1 MTYLKQ
7 FVGLILVTILIAPE
21 TYAQLVTG
29 SDSTNRVIT
38 TAVPFLTFAPDSRG
52 AAMGDLG
59 VATSPDANSVHWN
72 NGKLAFI
79 EEDFGFSASYVPWL
93 GNIVDDM
100 SVSYLSGFYK
110 IDRIQTAAF
119 TFRYFDLGEIQLT
132 DIQGLPLGNESPS
145 ELAFDGT
152 YSRKL
157 SENFGIGLTGRF
169 IFSNLPSNLQGAPD
183 ARAGTSVSVD
193 LGVYYTKDLV
203 FSGKNSNISAGAHIS
218 NIGQKITYTNEENE
232 DFLPGNLRLGTAFK
246 TSLDPYNSI
255 TLAIDANKLLV
266 PSPPVRDGSGNII
279 PGRGK
284 DPNRNLLGGV
294 FGSFADAPDGFSE
307 EMKEIT
313 LSFGTEYWYRDIFA
327 ARVGYFLESADKGN
341 RKFLTAGL
349 GFRYQVFGVDFSYI
363 IPRNQND
370 PLGDTLRVS
379 LLFNFNKPEVSSPG
393 DAR

>member
-7 FVGLILVTILIAPE
+7 FVGLFLLTIFIAPE

-193 LGVYYTKDLV
+193 LGVYYTRDLV

-255 TLAIDANKLLV
+255 TLAFDANKLLV

-294 FGSFADAPDGFSE
+294 FGSFADAPDGFGE

-379 LLFNFNKPEVSSPG
+379 LLFNFNKPEVSSPA